1 METDKQL
8 YKLFTAAPAQ
18 LYRLLGLP
26 VPQPVRAR
34 AETFKAVQTDSDL
47 VLEPVGEVEPARLVE
62 FQAYRDKRFVPK
74 VMLRC
79 ALYRLQHP
87 ARAFR
92 AHIIYLDRE
101 FESVPVDDGGLFQP
115 TVHYLP
121 ELIRQLTIQYPDS
134 PLLSVLRPLVAESD
148 GDLIATAMADHEKI
162 RQAAGLTDE
171 QRQAWLDVFHCW
183 LMIRLPF
190 KLEEIRKMIARLP
203 EVEETP
209 WGKELKER
217 WTAEA
222 RAKADEAR
230 AKADAARAKADA
242 ARADD
247 LRQMIQRRDE
257 DLKHFEDLLRNG
269 LVSEAAFRD
278 LTTRAER
285 ELQQY
290 RANLQSIEH
299 RSA

>member
-1 METDKQL
+1 
-8 YKLFTAAPAQ
+8 
-18 LYRLLGLP
+18 
-26 VPQPVRAR
+26 
-34 AETFKAVQTDSDL
+34 
-47 VLEPVGEVEPARLVE
+47 
-62 FQAYRDKRFVPK
+62 
-74 VMLRC
+74 
-79 ALYRLQHP
+79 
-87 ARAFR
+87 
-92 AHIIYLDRE
+92 
-101 FESVPVDDGGLFQP
+101 
-115 TVHYLP
+115 
-121 ELIRQLTIQYPDS
+121 
-134 PLLSVLRPLVAESD
+134 
-148 GDLIATAMADHEKI
+148 
-162 RQAAGLTDE
+162 
-171 QRQAWLDVFHCW
+171 
-183 LMIRLPF
+183 
-190 KLEEIRKMIARLP
+190 MIARLP

-217 WTAEA
+217 WTAEARAKADEA

>member
-8 YKLFTAAPAQ
+8 YRLFTAAPAQ
-18 LYRLLGLP
+18 LYLLLGLP
-26 VPQPVRAR
+26 APQAVRAR
-34 AETFKAVQTDSDL
+34 AETFKDIQTESDL
-47 VLEPVGEVEPARLVE
+47 VVEPAEETEPARLVE

-87 ARAFR
+87 ARPLR
-92 AHIIYLDRE
+92 CHVIYLDRE
-101 FESVPVDDGGLFQP
+101 FESAPVDDGGLFQP

-121 ELIRQLTIQYPDS
+121 ELLRQLTIQYPDS
-134 PLLSVLRPLVAESD
+134 PLLSVLRPLVADSEAA
-148 GDLIATAMADHEKI
+148 LIATALADHERI
-162 RQAAGLTDE
+162 RQAPGLTDQ

-183 LMIRLPF
+183 LMIRLPL

-203 EVEETP
+203 DVEETP

-222 RAKADEAR
+222 RAEAR
-230 AKADAARAKADA
+230 AKAAEERAKAA
-242 ARADD
+242 EERADD
-247 LRQMIQRRDE
+247 LRQMIRRRDE
-257 DLKHFEDLLRNG
+257 ELKHYDELFRNG
-269 LVSEAAFRD
+269 VLPEAAFRD
-278 LTTRAER
+278 LTARAER

-290 RANLQSIEH
+290 RSDLERLEH